1 MQGVCSLTIKECILK
16 DTDTYTCKIEKQD
29 DKTECKVKITGKYTP
44 HLVATL
50 SWICSYWNVANCM
63 NAVKLF
69 EYATCNIGKIS
80 GDVITIEKFYKWRCL
95 NYFSPVE
102 PVVPSILL
110 FQGGN

>member
-50 SWICSYWNVANCM
+50 
-63 NAVKLF
+63 
-69 EYATCNIGKIS
+69 T
-80 GDVITIEKFYKWRCL
+80 
-95 NYFSPVE
+95 
-102 PVVPSILL
+102 
-110 FQGGN
+110 